1 MIPPGQGEQVA
12 GAYNYGF
19 QLAIQKFEV
28 VVLAVFAGLA
38 LNQVAQISLSRGWAT
53 GEEKHEV
60 LAETVRDAGL
70 HLAFTL
76 SIWLVIVS
84 QIFGKAVR
92 VTAR

>member
-19 QLAIQKFEV
+19 QLAVQKFEV

-38 LNQVAQISLSRGWAT
+38 LNQVAQISLSRGWTT
-53 GEEKHEV
+53 GEKHEV